1 MCIRD
6 SLSGEEI
13 FAGIGI
19 RTLVLPAGLREISGT
34 QVFSGCQSLSDVKF
48 PNGLKT
54 ISGDYNFANTAI
66 EQAIFPDSLIEITGV
81 CNFASCEKLTNV
93 LLPEKLRVLG
103 GGSFWA

>member
-1 MCIRD
+1 M
-6 SLSGEEI
+6 
-13 FAGIGI
+13 
-19 RTLVLPAGLREISGT
+19 
-34 QVFSGCQSLSDVKF
+34 FSGCQSLSDVKF

-93 LLPEKLRVLG
+93 LLPEKLPGPWRWKFLG
-103 GGSFWA
+103 LCIFGGSELTGDVNRAGRQCV